1 MFMLFDDKVEAD
13 SVQKTGILATQ
24 SRCYYITN
32 RLLSIFTCVIPY
44 KKYLLYVAYI
54 PVNDH
59 CNIMSNTS

>member
-32 RLLSIFTCVIPY
+32 RLLSIFTCVISY
-44 KKYLLYVAYI
+44 K
-54 PVNDH
+54 
-59 CNIMSNTS
+59 